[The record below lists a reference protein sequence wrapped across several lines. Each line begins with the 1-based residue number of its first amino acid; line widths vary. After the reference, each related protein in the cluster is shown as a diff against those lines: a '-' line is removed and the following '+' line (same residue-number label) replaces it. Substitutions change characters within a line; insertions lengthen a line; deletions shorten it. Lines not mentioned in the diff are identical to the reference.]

1 MKVQQV
7 EVHDVD
13 NFYYKKTVVLS
24 KNNTLSVQ
32 LSTSSLLLP
41 MVTQCIKVNCSVV

>member
-24 KNNTLSVQ
+24 KKNTLSVQ
-32 LSTSSLLLP
+32 LSTSLLLP
-41 MVTQCIKVNCSVV
+41 MVVV

>member
-24 KNNTLSVQ
+24 KYFVCAAIYVVSPFADGNTVH
-32 LSTSSLLLP
+32 
-41 MVTQCIKVNCSVV
+41 